1 VKQIVPL
8 PNGNHS
14 PVITVGVFAA
24 LGYDITSA
32 NLSSPQTFELNSGQR
47 APTLNKWLNINV
59 AEALIWGI
67 GASIVDKTP
76 YPLVGIVL
84 GISSMWVKYHYAVRS
99 GQQSAQPDM
108 ENTQTSAYNLGGSYG

>member
-1 VKQIVPL
+1 MIGGS
-8 PNGNHS
+8 GNHS

-59 AEALIWGI
+59 AEALVWGI
-67 GASIVDKTP
+67 GASIIDKTP
-76 YPLVGIVL
+76 YPMVGILL
-84 GISSMWVKYHYAVRS
+84 GISSMYVKYHYAVRS
-99 GQQSAQPDM
+99 GAQSRLPDM
-108 ENTQTSAYNLGGSYG
+108 ENHQTGGYNLGGGY

>member
-1 VKQIVPL
+1 MPL
-8 PNGNHS
+8 AGNGHS

-32 NLSSPQTFELNSGQR
+32 NLSSPQTFELNSNQR

-59 AEALIWGI
+59 VEAMVWGV

-76 YPLVGIVL
+76 YPLIGISL
-84 GISSMWVKYHYAVRS
+84 GIASMWVKYHYAVAS
-99 GQQSAQPDM
+99 GAKNAQPDM
-108 ENTQTSAYNLGGSYG
+108 ENTQTGGYNLGGSYG

>member
-1 VKQIVPL
+1 ML
-8 PNGNHS
+8 SGSGNHS

-32 NLSSPQTFELNSGQR
+32 NLSSPQTFELNSNQR

-59 AEALIWGI
+59 AEALIWGL

-76 YPLVGIVL
+76 YPMIGILL
-84 GISSMWVKYHYAVRS
+84 GISSMYVKYQYAVRS
-99 GQQSAQPDM
+99 GQLNGRPDM
-108 ENTQTSAYNLGGSYG
+108 ENHQTGAYNLGGGY